1 MSALTR
7 KTPLKRS
14 PVRRRKAPQTSV
26 GATSPQRKGKTRV
39 GITKAKK
46 RAWDAFSRYIRLRSA
61 LETTGTLSHA
71 KCCTCGTYKEVKY
84 MDCGHFIKRQ
94 HQAVRFSEMN
104 CHTQCKRCNNFEQGS
119 DTKYRLFLVDK
130 YGEIKVLLLESE
142 AKRTVK
148 RSKFDLGQ
156 IAFYYKTEATRL
168 AKEKGL
174 KLW

>member
-1 MSALTR
+1 M
-7 KTPLKRS
+7 KT
-14 PVRRRKAPQTSV
+14 
-26 GATSPQRKGKTRV
+26 
-39 GITKAKK
+39 TKADKY
-46 RAWDAFSRYIRLRSA
+46 FSLYIRLRDA
-61 LETTGTLSHA
+61 AANGYA
-71 KCCTCGTYKEVKY
+71 RCCTCGTYKEVKY